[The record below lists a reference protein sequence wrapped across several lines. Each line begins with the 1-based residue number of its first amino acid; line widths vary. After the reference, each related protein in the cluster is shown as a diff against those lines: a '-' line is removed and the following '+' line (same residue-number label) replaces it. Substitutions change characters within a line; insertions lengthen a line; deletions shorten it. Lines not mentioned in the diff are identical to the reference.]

1 MYDRKKKHRT
11 SHHARAFSA
20 PQLFF
25 NAHVT
30 VIIEKKIAISFLSLV
45 FSRAKE
51 RNRTNTRAE
60 RSSSSSRVFV
70 YFGGALSLR
79 LRRATVAASVTS
91 LFYFSC

>member
-25 NAHVT
+25 TTHT
-30 VIIEKKIAISFLSLV
+30 RHIEKKIATFFLSLF